1 MRNVDEN
8 IRRAVKNSDT
18 KKKNKQDN
26 IKETKVE
33 NAKGSHDNAHTH
45 IRVNYIIEEIEMRK
59 AEKGKKNIG
68 IGKKIKRV

>member
-18 KKKNKQDN
+18 NKKNKQDN
-26 IKETKVE
+26 IKKTKVE
-33 NAKGSHDNAHTH
+33 NAKGDTTTH
-45 IRVNYIIEEIEMRK
+45 YIRINYIIEEIEMRK
-59 AEKGKKNIG
+59 AEKGRKNIG